1 MSSETPITVLIA
13 KSSLGT
19 PVVASLAA
27 RTPGAVEAQILWGI
41 RARESWAKLRISSSD
56 RHNETAVQRGGVA
69 MPPRKVNRSAISG
82 RFVKPSTA
90 KKNPKTTVTET
101 VRNAPRRSKRK

>member
-41 RARESWAKLRISSSD
+41 RARESHESARKRAS
-56 RHNETAVQRGGVA
+56 AGGV
-69 MPPRKVNRSAISG
+69 SA
-82 RFVKPSTA
+82 
-90 KKNPKTTVTET
+90 
-101 VRNAPRRSKRK
+101 